1 VRWKGGEKGSTG
13 IVDDRAACRGPIGSL
28 NKWD

>member
-13 IVDDRAACRGPIGSL
+13 IVDVRAAYRGPIGS
-28 NKWD
+28 